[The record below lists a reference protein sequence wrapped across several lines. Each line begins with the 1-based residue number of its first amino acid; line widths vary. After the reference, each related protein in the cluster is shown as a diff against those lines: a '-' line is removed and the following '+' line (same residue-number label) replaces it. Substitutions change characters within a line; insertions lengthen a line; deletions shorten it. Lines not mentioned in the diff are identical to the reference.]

1 MTWSDSLYLFSED
14 YSPEHSLSIVNFT
27 SDTKT
32 FLNEQFMEVSFGG
45 RLLDCFQAFLNFLDI
60 LVIALKEL
68 WLEILLPST
77 THRSTNDLL
86 EINSSLRDLSALDSG
101 WSHSGHFL
109 LSPTL
114 ENSLEK
120 PKSDELSQQE
130 QSSSQ
135 PIQEPLSEYGSFKQQ
150 SLSYFFIEKTQKKLL

>member
-1 MTWSDSLYLFSED
+1 MK
-14 YSPEHSLSIVNFT
+14 I
-27 SDTKT
+27 

-45 RLLDCFQAFLNFLDI
+45 QLLDFSQAFLNSLDI
-60 LVIALKEL
+60 LVIALREH

-77 THRSTNDLL
+77 IHKLTNDLL

-135 PIQEPLSEYGSFKQQ
+135 LIQEPLSEYGSFKQQ
-150 SLSYFFIEKTQKKLL
+150 SLSSFFTEKMQKKLL